1 MDLRRIAYR
10 SILFTPAPAAE
21 EVPLPP
27 PANDNHFYHAPP
39 SVLSY
44 ELSPPFHG
52 DQPQLQPREE
62 FTAATH
68 RQDLTNLTLASSQ
81 GALLEGYLLV
91 PEANV
96 SRRFAHVLHQ
106 PCLLPSSDTG
116 SHWSNCCKKRK
127 SAPLHCSSSTC
138 VPTVLLW
145 GLRHP
150 EPVKALECACSVL
163 NRKSGPGK
171 PQAN

>member
-1 MDLRRIAYR
+1 M

-21 EVPLPP
+21 EVSLSP
-27 PANDNHFYHAPP
+27 PANDNHFYHASAPP

-62 FTAATH
+62 STAATH

-81 GALLEGYLLV
+81 GALLEGYLLI

-96 SRRFAHVLHQ
+96 SRRFAHVLH
-106 PCLLPSSDTG
+106 
-116 SHWSNCCKKRK
+116 
-127 SAPLHCSSSTC
+127 
-138 VPTVLLW
+138 
-145 GLRHP
+145 
-150 EPVKALECACSVL
+150 
-163 NRKSGPGK
+163 
-171 PQAN
+171 